1 MTDSSELKKELW
13 LRVKSQTAGMMG
25 LAGGSMHMRPMT
37 PLLEKD
43 SESVWFLTAPDN
55 KLAQEGAKVHFTV
68 QSPDERFY
76 ACVSGHLAA
85 SDDEKR
91 LEQLWNVYASAFFED
106 GPQASEAVALELK
119 PEEAEIWT
127 IEANATQFAAEIAS
141 RSAFGG
147 KDRPDLGTHDVVSL
161 P

>member
-1 MTDSSELKKELW
+1 MTDTSELKKELW
-13 LRVKSQTAGMMG
+13 LRLKSQAAGMMG
-25 LAGGSMHMRPMT
+25 LEGSDMHMRPMT
-37 PLLEKD
+37 PLVEKD

-76 ACVSGHLAA
+76 ACVSGPLAV
-85 SDDEKR
+85 SEDEEK

-106 GPQASEAVALELK
+106 GPHASDAVALELK
-119 PEEAEIWT
+119 PQEAEIWT

-141 RSAFGG
+141 SSAFGG
-147 KDRPDLGTHDVVSL
+147 KDRPDLGSHKLVSL